1 MPLLTINYLNL
12 AVYIKLIMKLRTL
25 LPTITGSLLGLLPL
39 NLEAQ
44 QTLYKKEHKPSK
56 TTVEIS
62 GSKELSDKLEYEIL
76 IKSNN
81 FSPEERLIRPQIS
94 DAVVVLAVP
103 EEMNIDYN
111 SIKTERW
118 DFKSKNFVEIKS
130 DSKKVRD
137 LETGLLENLIQ
148 TKLPFFSLG
157 IKSFEEQKREDIADA
172 QEKLP
177 EWAKD
182 PNKVDYLPIY
192 INTTAGADAGKDVV
206 KIRFSLNLEEKISNM
221 ELPAVITYNYYGPE
235 MFENINPKV
244 ATHIIGNVNH
254 YYKQFGNV
262 EKSSDISKAENKET
276 EKVIKD
282 YDNLEEFIYWNLV
295 KAEKQPKEGDL
306 DKIKI
311 LIDTKKENAE
321 NIFKNKALNLEEK
334 VSSLGNLFIDSEREN
349 FYMNYGTLVLN
360 DEGRTSFEG
369 LLIFK
374 IQDEGYDLRGKIKDI
389 SSISIKA
396 APNPTFGWM
405 TLEMKDGSK
414 IDIDNPNAKYFRTS
428 VKLGTY
434 YIFREYREY
443 SLKKELNSYLNSYT
457 WSSHKIFKVALDP
470 R

>member
-1 MPLLTINYLNL
+1 
-12 AVYIKLIMKLRTL
+12 MKLKTL

-62 GSKELSDKLEYEIL
+62 GSKELSNTLEYEIL

-94 DAVVVLAVP
+94 DTVVVFAVP

-118 DFKSKNFVEIKS
+118 DFKSKSFVEIKS
-130 DSKKVRD
+130 DSQKVRD

-192 INTTAGADAGKDVV
+192 INTQAGADAGKDVV
-206 KIRFSLNLEEKISNM
+206 KIRFSLNLEDKISNM
-221 ELPAVITYNYYGPE
+221 ELPAVIAHNYYGPE

-244 ATHIIGNVNH
+244 ATHVISDVNH
-254 YYKQFGNV
+254 YYKQFGKDSKDTL
-262 EKSSDISKAENKET
+262 EKKRSTTADSFYWYIMNCNPEKRKA
-276 EKVIKD
+276 
-282 YDNLEEFIYWNLV
+282 
-295 KAEKQPKEGDL
+295 
-306 DKIKI
+306 
-311 LIDTKKENAE
+311 
-321 NIFKNKALNLEEK
+321 LEEK
-334 VSSLGNLFIDSEREN
+334 DRNAIDNFLNAGDDNLYSIIKKARSLIKDDASLEAIDSFRKETFNLLDYYVNFGEIIANENGKPYGGLIIFPLKTDSYDITSYPTPESIFFEKGGLTLKFGDGEKMEIERE
-349 FYMNYGTLVLN
+349 
-360 DEGRTSFEG
+360 S
-369 LLIFK
+369 
-374 IQDEGYDLRGKIKDI
+374 GKSPII
-389 SSISIKA
+389 
-396 APNPTFGWM
+396 
-405 TLEMKDGSK
+405 MKLYLYKFNSDQS
-414 IDIDNPNAKYFRTS
+414 
-428 VKLGTY
+428 
-434 YIFREYREY
+434 Y
-443 SLKKELNSYLNSYT
+443 SLYGGSTETTEN
-457 WSSHKIFKVALDP
+457 FKRINLHP